1 MAEIPKMRTIN
12 AAYQWIIEQ
21 DSQTCL
27 TRNAFRGMVVRGRIP
42 SIKVGNRFLVNVDKV
57 FPILE
62 KELRIESHE

>member
-12 AAYQWIIEQ
+12 AAYQWIMEQ

-27 TRNAFRGMVVRGRIP
+27 TRNAFRGMVVQGRIP

-62 KELRIESHE
+62 KELHIEKRE